1 MRKLIEKDFS
11 AFAAGWLLF
20 LFFKEDNSEKRC
32 IFVIG
37 KYIAGRDMIT
47 NRDEVLENALR
58 VFARMN
64 YEKAS
69 QAEIAKACG
78 LSKAGLIYYYPFKQD
93 LFVAVVDKYIFQAQ
107 SSENKFAFTATTLA
121 EFIDQYIAGVRET
134 MQRTLALLDNCDNP
148 SGCSLNFYYFHLL
161 MQVRLYYPNVE
172 AKLENMLNQNY
183 RVWITAIRQAQER
196 GEIGAGLDVEQVASV
211 FHQTFLGLSFERS
224 FFAGLDVDELSRKLH
239 FIYSLLK
246 A

>member
-1 MRKLIEKDFS
+1 
-11 AFAAGWLLF
+11 
-20 LFFKEDNSEKRC
+20 
-32 IFVIG
+32 
-37 KYIAGRDMIT
+37 MIT

-107 SSENKFAFTATTLA
+107 SSGNKFAFTATTLA
-121 EFIDQYIAGVRET
+121 GFIDEYITGIKTT
-134 MQRTLALLDNCDNP
+134 MQRTLALLGNWDNS

-172 AKLENMLNQNY
+172 AKLENMLTQNY
-183 RVWITAIRQAQER
+183 NLWVTAIRQAQQN
-196 GEIGAGLDVEQVASV
+196 GEIRADLEVEQVASV
-211 FHQTFLGLSFERS
+211 FHQTFIGLSFERS
-224 FFAGLDVDELSRKLH
+224 FFEGLDVDELSRQLH
-239 FIYSLLK
+239 FIYSMLK